1 MTQANWRYNQRMPQ
15 QQPVALSVA
24 GSDSGA
30 GAGIQADLKT
40 FSALGVYGLTVLTVV
55 TAQSTSSVDRVD
67 VLPSDLVRDQLNTVS
82 EDFRVSAIKSGAL
95 GSVDVIVTL
104 ADHLMRNSEIPYV
117 LDPVMISKHG
127 YRLIADEALKTLR
140 DRLLPCAFVVT
151 PNLHEAAELAGMH
164 EISSEKQMYSAA
176 QAILALGC
184 SNVIIKGGH
193 SQGSPVDLLLG
204 DAGEMLLS
212 RDRIESPHTHGTGC
226 TFSAAITARLV
237 HGDDLRE
244 AFAASKEYITGA
256 IAHARLFGRGI
267 NPVNHFWQDSPQFGV
282 VDQSTGNDNE
292 QDRGN

>member
-1 MTQANWRYNQRMPQ
+1 MPQ

-55 TAQSTSSVDRVD
+55 TAQSTSSVDIVET
-67 VLPSDLVRDQLNTVS
+67 VPNELVRGQLSTVES
-82 EDFRVSAIKSGAL
+82 DFVIGAMKSGAL
-95 GSVDVIVTL
+95 GNEDIIHIVAEFL
-104 ADHLMRNSEIPYV
+104 QRHPELPFV

-140 DRLLPCAFVVT
+140 DHLIPFATVVT

-184 SNVIIKGGH
+184 RNVIIKGGH
-193 SQGSPVDLLLG
+193 STENSADLLLG
-204 DAGEMLLS
+204 EAGELMLS
-212 RDRIESPHTHGTGC
+212 KERIDSVHTHGTGC

-237 HGDDLRE
+237 IGDRLED
-244 AFAASKEYITGA
+244 AFRFAKEYITGA
-256 IAHARLFGRGI
+256 IANAQVFGAGI
-267 NPVNHFWQDSPQFGV
+267 NPVNHFWRQDRQFGRV
-282 VDQSTGNDNE
+282 FRDIDPSGGEGRED
-292 QDRGN
+292 